1 MTDGLWRNVFDAA
14 PVAVVLLD
22 LSGRILDVNA
32 AAEALLGARR
42 DDLIGV
48 AFDGLAA
55 IQDRDDVAAQLSK
68 LVMGTVPVVHL
79 EGIRM
84 GGGGMT
90 AMLRGARIGSEEEAR
105 VAVYLLAAADPRVDP
120 ELLQGQKL
128 QALGQLAGG
137 VAHDFNNLLTA
148 ILGFTDLL
156 LARPVGEADRADLEQ
171 VRRNARRGSR
181 LVGQLL
187 AFSRRQ
193 PTQPVTLSVNAA
205 LRDLTKM
212 LDRLLGETVELTLD
226 LAADPARIRID
237 AGHFD
242 QMIINLAVNARDAMP
257 GGGQLTITTRDE
269 ADAHVRID
277 VADTGVG
284 IPKEILSDIFDPFFT
299 TKGPGTGGGGTGLGL
314 STVYGIVRQAGGS
327 VEVDSAP
334 GRGCRFIVRLPAAD
348 ADARLPA
355 ADAGAR
361 LELEPPPAAVARP
374 PTAGATVLLV
384 EDEDAVRQFAARA
397 LTARGHTVLEAES
410 GEIALDLL
418 GDLSAGGTGEAG
430 GRALDL
436 LVSDVVMPGVDGYTL
451 SRLAREE
458 RPDLRVVLMSGY
470 ADDALAPG
478 LADDPGIRFLAKPFT
493 LADLADTVAA
503 ALADR

>member
-1 MTDGLWRNVFDAA
+1 MTDGLWRGVFDAA

-22 LSGRILDVNA
+22 LSGRVIDVNA

-42 DDLIGV
+42 HQLIGV

-84 GGGGMT
+84 AGCGMT
-90 AMLRGARIGSEEEAR
+90 AMLRGARIGSEEDAR

-171 VRRNARRGSR
+171 IRRNARRGSR

-193 PTQPVTLSVNAA
+193 PTQPVTILVNAA

-226 LAADPARIRID
+226 LAADPGRIRID

-242 QMIINLAVNARDAMP
+242 QMVINLAVNARDAMP
-257 GGGQLTITTRDE
+257 GGGQLTITTRDA

-284 IPKEILSDIFDPFFT
+284 IAKEILSDIFDPFFT

-314 STVYGIVRQAGGS
+314 STVYGIVRQAGGT

-334 GRGCRFIVRLPAAD
+334 GRGCRFSVRLPAAD
-348 ADARLPA
+348 AEALPNTEPAPVATARAPS
-355 ADAGAR
+355 R
-361 LELEPPPAAVARP
+361 
-374 PTAGATVLLV
+374 GATVLLV

-397 LTARGHTVLEAES
+397 LAARGHTVLEAES
-410 GEIALDLL
+410 GEVALDLL
-418 GDLSAGGTGEAG
+418 GDMSAGGTGDAG
-430 GRALDL
+430 GQALDL

-478 LADDPGIRFLAKPFT
+478 LADDPGIRFLAKPFS

>member
-1 MTDGLWRNVFDAA
+1 MSEGLWRGVLDAA

-22 LSGRILDVNA
+22 LSGRVTDVNA
-32 AAEALLGARR
+32 AAEACLGARR
-42 DDLIGV
+42 NNLIGV

-55 IQDRDDVAAQLSK
+55 TQDRDDVAAQLSK

-79 EGIRM
+79 DGIRI
-84 GGGGMT
+84 GGGGRT
-90 AMLRGARIGSEEEAR
+90 AMLRGARIGGGEAAR

-120 ELLQGQKL
+120 EVLQGQKL

-137 VAHDFNNLLTA
+137 IAHDFNNLLTA

-156 LARPVGEADRADLEQ
+156 LARPVGDGDRADLEQ
-171 VRRNARRGSR
+171 IRRNARRGSS
-181 LVGQLL
+181 LVNQLL

-193 PTQPVTLSVNAA
+193 PTQPVVLSVNAA

-212 LDRLLGETVELTLD
+212 LDRLLGEQVELTLD
-226 LAADPARIRID
+226 LAADPARIHMD

-257 GGGQLTITTRDE
+257 GGGQLTIATRS
-269 ADAHVRID
+269 ATNAHVSIK

-284 IPKEILSDIFDPFFT
+284 IPKEILGDIFDPFFT
-299 TKGPGTGGGGTGLGL
+299 TKGPGTGGRGTGLGL
-314 STVYGIVRQAGGS
+314 STVYGIVRQAGGT

-334 GRGCRFIVRLPAAD
+334 GRGCRFSVRLPAA
-348 ADARLPA
+348 ADEVPPETEPA
-355 ADAGAR
+355 ATALR
-361 LELEPPPAAVARP
+361 V

-397 LTARGHTVLEAES
+397 LTARGHTVLQAES
-410 GEIALDLL
+410 GEIALDML
-418 GDLSAGGTGEAG
+418 GEMNDGGAGDAPA
-430 GRALDL
+430 RALDL

-478 LADDPGIRFLAKPFT
+478 LADDPGIRFLAKPFS
-493 LADLADTVAA
+493 LADLVDTVAA
-503 ALADR
+503 ALADC